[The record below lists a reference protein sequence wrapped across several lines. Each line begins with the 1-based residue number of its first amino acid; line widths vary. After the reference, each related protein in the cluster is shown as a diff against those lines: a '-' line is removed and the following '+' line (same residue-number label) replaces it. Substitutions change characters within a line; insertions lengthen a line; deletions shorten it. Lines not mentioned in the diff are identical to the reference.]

1 MGSRQARLSLAFAA
15 ALTLAAS
22 AAPIASAHF
31 YAATKHGDHAPD
43 GCTKSDCTLREAIL
57 AANANPGKD
66 RILLTSNQPYRLSRG
81 GLPDDGALRGDL
93 DITND
98 PLRIYHGSNGWATI
112 DARGVDRVFEIF
124 AGAPTRLERLR
135 ITGGKHPSSFDGD
148 GGGIRTDASLWLVHC
163 ILTGNHA
170 AGVEGSGGGL
180 QAATNGKLTIL
191 STTISDNVA
200 DDSSGALDIGNH
212 GFTIKRST
220 ISGNRASFAGAGY
233 FYGDGSSTIGS
244 STISGN
250 RSTTETGSI
259 YFSESLGS
267 LVVNRSTFSG
277 NVAATDGGGFSARN
291 GDVKF
296 VNSTIANNRAGGAGG
311 GLWALTAVTLNAV
324 TIVRNESDSDQ
335 AGGEDG
341 GGIFVAGSGVEV
353 KVRNTIVALNH
364 LGDGTRNDCS
374 GDPVMSLGHNLLST
388 KGPAGTC
395 QGFDDASDRVSG
407 HPHLGDL
414 KQNGGPTKTVALL
427 AGSPAIGHADQ
438 ATAPARDQRGILRH
452 NPDIGAFE
460 RR

>member
-1 MGSRQARLSLAFAA
+1 MQP
-15 ALTLAAS
+15 S
-22 AAPIASAHF
+22 AAPIASADF
-31 YAATKHGDHAPD
+31 YAATKHGDDAPD

-57 AANANPGKD
+57 AANANPGRD
-66 RILLTSNQPYRLSRG
+66 RILLASNQPYRLSRG

-148 GGGIRTDASLWLVHC
+148 GGGISDGCEPLACALHPHGKPRGGHGREWRGPPGSNQREAHDSQHHDQRQRGRRLVGRARHRKSR
-163 ILTGNHA
+163 LHDQAQHDLRQPGLVRRR
-170 AGVEGSGGGL
+170 GVFLRRRELDDRLEHGL
-180 QAATNGKLTIL
+180 REPVDERDRQP
-191 STTISDNVA
+191 STS
-200 DDSSGALDIGNH
+200 
-212 GFTIKRST
+212 R
-220 ISGNRASFAGAGY
+220 RA
-233 FYGDGSSTIGS
+233 
-244 STISGN
+244 
-250 RSTTETGSI
+250 
-259 YFSESLGS
+259 LGS
-267 LVVNRSTFSG
+267 LLVNRSTFSG

-296 VNSTIANNRAGGAGG
+296 VNSTIADNRAGGAGG
-311 GLWALTAVTLNAV
+311 GLWALTPVTLNAV
-324 TIVRNESDSDQ
+324 TIVRNDSDSDQ

-395 QGFDDASDRVSG
+395 QGFDDASDRAQRPSPSRRPEAERR
-407 HPHLGDL
+407 PHEDGRAA
-414 KQNGGPTKTVALL
+414 T

-438 ATAPARDQRGILRH
+438 ATAPARDQRGVLRH

>member
-1 MGSRQARLSLAFAA
+1 MGSRQARLRLAFAA
-15 ALTLAAS
+15 ALTLAAVV
-22 AAPIASAHF
+22 APTASADF

-57 AANANPGKD
+57 AANANPGRD
-66 RILLTSNQPYRLSRG
+66 RILLTSNRPYHLSRG
-81 GLPDDGALRGDL
+81 GPPDDGALRGDL
-93 DITND
+93 DITKD
-98 PLRIYHGSNGWATI
+98 PLRIYHGNRGWATI

-124 AGAPTRLERLR
+124 AGAPTHLENLR
-135 ITGGKHPSSFDGD
+135 ITGGKHPSSFDGN
-148 GGGIRTDASLWLVHC
+148 GGGIRTDASLWLLHC

-180 QAATNGKLTIL
+180 QAANGKLTIL
-191 STTISDNVA
+191 NTTISDNVA

-212 GFTIKRST
+212 GVTIKRST

-250 RSTTETGSI
+250 RSTSETGSI
-259 YFSESLGS
+259 YFSESGGS
-267 LVVNRSTFSG
+267 LLVNRSTFSR
-277 NVAATDGGGFSARN
+277 NVAVTDGGGFSARN

-296 VNSTIANNRAGGAGG
+296 VNSTIADNRAGGAGG
-311 GLWALTAVTLNAV
+311 GLWALTPVTLNAV
-324 TIVRNESDSDQ
+324 TIVRNDSDSDQ

-364 LGDGTRNDCS
+364 RGDGTRNDCS
-374 GDPVMSLGHNLLST
+374 GDPVTSLGHNLLST

-395 QGFDDASDRVSG
+395 EGFDDASDRASG

-414 KQNGGPTKTVALL
+414 KRNGGPTKTVALHS
-427 AGSPAIGHADQ
+427 GSPAIGHADP